1 MPVLP
6 TDLYLAPK
14 FGLWNNP
21 ICCKSPSHKTFNTL
35 STLTAFF
42 RLHRRPTKLCTT
54 FGRLLRWHTIY
65 TYSGLLSTDGILP
78 GAKFTL
84 HPSLLYWQR
93 YCKALQQRAS
103 AKLCGMVQGIE
114 LRNFRRGRHLFG
126 WAAITLGIGPH
137 SSLSLLCFR
146 QDRQIELFN
155 CLPVK
160 NFTRGQLTDI
170 FPLRGI
176 HKGLV
181 IARLHPRSFRLTS
194 SYMETAIA

>member
-126 WAAITLGIGPH
+126 CWASAHILVY
-137 SSLSLLCFR
+137 LCYAFVKT
-146 QDRQIELFN
+146 DRSN
-155 CLPVK
+155 CLTVCLLK
-160 NFTRGQLTDI
+160 I
-170 FPLRGI
+170 LR
-176 HKGLV
+176 V
-181 IARLHPRSFRLTS
+181 DS
-194 SYMETAIA
+194 